1 MARRKT
7 ENQTKNLTK
16 KKNHRYKRSDINS
29 TKRKNL
35 FMAGGFVVVLI
46 ILAVTATIP
55 FWVVGWYA
63 IINVVTFLVY
73 AKDKQAAKARQWRVP
88 EKSLHLLAVAGG
100 WVGAM
105 LGQTYLRHKTKKAE
119 FRVVYY
125 LTVLINLVGLI
136 AVMLGHNPIELL
148 NRLM

>member
-1 MARRKT
+1 MSKNKPRNKPINKSRRYRGSY
-7 ENQTKNLTK
+7 NN
-16 KKNHRYKRSDINS
+16 DINS
-29 TKRKNL
+29 TKRKHM
-35 FMAGGFVVVLI
+35 FMAGGFFVVLA
-46 ILAVTATIP
+46 ILAVTKTIP

-63 IINVVTFLVY
+63 VINVVTFLAY

-88 EKSLHLLAVAGG
+88 EKSLHLLALAGG

-105 LGQTYLRHKTKKAE
+105 LGQTYLRHKTKKTE

-125 LTVLINLVGLI
+125 MTVLINLAGLI
-136 AVMLGHNPIELL
+136 AVMLGHNPIDLL